1 MKNLKENP
9 SQLMRLKRRNL
20 IEAFLL
26 SLAYNEKVN
35 ELEYDFT
42 RNYSL
47 ILKCNGI
54 EKHFPINTP
63 LNYIKAQ
70 IEKILT
76 NPEKEFN
83 SDYKRTYGIF
93 HNSAFVN

>member
-9 SQLMRLKRRNL
+9 SMLMRLKRKNL
-20 IEAFLL
+20 IEAYLL

-35 ELEYDFT
+35 DLEYDFT
-42 RNYSL
+42 RSYTLSL
-47 ILKCNGI
+47 ICNGI

-83 SDYKRTYGIF
+83 ADYKRQYGIF

>member
-9 SQLMRLKRRNL
+9 SMLMRLKRKNL
-20 IEAFLL
+20 IEAYLL
-26 SLAYNEKVN
+26 SLAYNEKIN
-35 ELEYDFT
+35 ALEFDFT
-42 RNYSL
+42 RSYSL
-47 ILKCNGI
+47 TLNCNGI

-70 IEKILT
+70 IEKIIAH
-76 NPEKEFN
+76 PEKEYHSEFKN
-83 SDYKRTYGIF
+83 RYGIF

>member
-9 SQLMRLKRRNL
+9 LQLMRLKRKNL
-20 IEAFLL
+20 IEAYLL
-26 SLAYNEKVN
+26 SLVYNSKVN

-42 RNYSL
+42 RSYSL
-47 ILKCNGI
+47 TLKCNSV

-70 IEKILT
+70 IEKIISQ
-76 NPEKEFN
+76 PDKVYH
-83 SDYKRTYGIF
+83 SDYKRRYGIF